1 MSDVSNVSTTSN
13 TPKPSKKKEFPW
25 GRIKPYRMTAIL
37 RPLIRCICWLIFPM
51 KIVGRENVPKKT
63 GGTIIACNHMHAI
76 DPVFL
81 EIASRKDWRFM
92 AKIELFRNKYVAF
105 FLRHGNAFPV
115 DRESIDRNALDFS
128 VKVLNDGRCGLGIF
142 PEGTR
147 SADGV
152 PAEGKTGVAAIA
164 RKTRANVLPCSIY
177 YEGSLKPRKKI
188 TIRFGE
194 IIPFEALELGETPN
208 KRKNTEATAKIMAEI
223 KGLWEQKHD

>member
-1 MSDVSNVSTTSN
+1 MSDTNNTNTT
-13 TPKPSKKKEFPW
+13 PEPAKKREFPW
-25 GRIKPYRMTAIL
+25 HRIKPYKMTAIL
-37 RPLIRCICWLIFPM
+37 RPLIRCICWLVFPM
-51 KIVGRENVPKKT
+51 QVTGRENVPKKT
-63 GGTIIACNHMHAI
+63 GGVIIACNHMHAI

-105 FLRHGNAFPV
+105 FLRHGNSFPV
-115 DRESIDRNALDFS
+115 DRETIDRNALDYS
-128 VKVLNDGRCGLGIF
+128 VKVLEDGRCGLGIF

-147 SADGV
+147 SPDGV
-152 PAEGKTGVAAIA
+152 PKEGKSGVAAIA
-164 RKTRANVLPCSIY
+164 RKSKADILPCSIY

-194 IIPFEALELGETPN
+194 VIPFAALELGETPN

-223 KGLWEQKHD
+223 MKLWEQRHG